1 MGYQK
6 LLQYI
11 VSVIVIALFLV
22 GCGASTAS
30 PTRSGPPTY
39 SEVLRTYPRGT
50 ELCKTVASIEGVGA
64 GEENWLLKGDVEF
77 RDNQM
82 LVKCYGTKI
91 TVNVS
96 VTIGNKS
103 YAPGTKLTVD
113 KDLNWI
119 EVSSWE

>member
-1 MGYQK
+1 MSYQK

-11 VSVIVIALFLV
+11 IGVTVITLFLT
-22 GCGASTAS
+22 GCGTSTA
-30 PTRSGPPTY
+30 TLARSSPPTY
-39 SEVLRTYPRGT
+39 SEVLRTYPSGVQH
-50 ELCKTVASIEGVGA
+50 CKTVASIEGVGA
-64 GEENWLLKGDVEF
+64 GKENWLLNGDVEF

-91 TVNVS
+91 TVNAS
-96 VTIGNKS
+96 VTIGNKT

-119 EVSSWE
+119 EVTSWD